1 MSEKEGGGILLRTR
15 TRSLS
20 EPPHNLQ
27 VVNEIHFYP
36 KQYAQKTISKVAP
49 GAPGPP
55 RGAGARA
62 GGPPGPEFVKYEG

>member
-1 MSEKEGGGILLRTR
+1 MEILSATLPTVTPGILNNIQR

-27 VVNEIHFYP
+27 VVNEIHFYS

-62 GGPPGPEFVKYEG
+62 ARP